1 MKAGPSV
8 QQSEFLKI
16 FGQPSKSSKLNRI
29 WPFVKTNYFG
39 LFPIKWLYQSPRF
52 DFQRFSKL
60 SFISLVKVR
69 MSERAENVAV
79 NKLGKKTE
87 LALVFWLSIRLTW
100 WIKKREP
107 FAVYFLKLSSSLNLC
122 SVCPL
127 SLLHSA
133 VVDNDNGNDDDD
145 DDDDKDVNDRDDD
158 GDSDMIMM
166 TILKWWL
173 GLLY

>member
-1 MKAGPSV
+1 
-8 QQSEFLKI
+8 
-16 FGQPSKSSKLNRI
+16 
-29 WPFVKTNYFG
+29 
-39 LFPIKWLYQSPRF
+39 
-52 DFQRFSKL
+52 
-60 SFISLVKVR
+60 

-100 WIKKREP
+100 WIKKGEP

-127 SLLHSA
+127 LSLLHSA
-133 VVDNDNGNDDDD
+133 DVDNDNGNDDDD
-145 DDDDKDVNDRDDD
+145 DDDDDDKDVNDSDDD
-158 GDSDMIMM
+158 GDSDMFMM

>member
-1 MKAGPSV
+1 
-8 QQSEFLKI
+8 
-16 FGQPSKSSKLNRI
+16 
-29 WPFVKTNYFG
+29 
-39 LFPIKWLYQSPRF
+39 
-52 DFQRFSKL
+52 
-60 SFISLVKVR
+60 

-100 WIKKREP
+100 WIKKGEP
-107 FAVYFLKLSSSLNLC
+107 VAVYFLKLSSSLNLC

-127 SLLHSA
+127 LSLLHSA
-133 VVDNDNGNDDDD
+133 DVDNDNGNDDDD
-145 DDDDKDVNDRDDD
+145 DDDDKDVNDSDDD
-158 GDSDMIMM
+158 GDGDMIMM

>member
-1 MKAGPSV
+1 
-8 QQSEFLKI
+8 
-16 FGQPSKSSKLNRI
+16 
-29 WPFVKTNYFG
+29 
-39 LFPIKWLYQSPRF
+39 
-52 DFQRFSKL
+52 
-60 SFISLVKVR
+60 

-100 WIKKREP
+100 WIKKGEP

-122 SVCPL
+122 SVWSLL
-127 SLLHSA
+127 SLLPRADFDS
-133 VVDNDNGNDDDD
+133 DNGNDDDD

>member
-1 MKAGPSV
+1 
-8 QQSEFLKI
+8 
-16 FGQPSKSSKLNRI
+16 
-29 WPFVKTNYFG
+29 
-39 LFPIKWLYQSPRF
+39 
-52 DFQRFSKL
+52 
-60 SFISLVKVR
+60 

-100 WIKKREP
+100 WIKKGEP
-107 FAVYFLKLSSSLNLC
+107 FAVYFLKLSSSLSLC

-127 SLLHSA
+127 LSLLHSA
-133 VVDNDNGNDDDD
+133 DVDNDNGNDDDD
-145 DDDDKDVNDRDDD
+145 DDDDKDVNDSDDD
-158 GDSDMIMM
+158 GDGDMIMM